1 MNNISRR
8 DFLVTTGAIG
18 IASGMVLPVWSDDTE
33 LSKFPRFAVI
43 SDTHFENNQ
52 GEGARIKVPKALKNL
67 LSKKPTVDAIF
78 VVGDL
83 TNRGKVEEYQQLV
96 DCFGNKDNVPEN
108 VAVYFMMGFN
118 HDRSS
123 SNRQEA
129 VVQLMGQ
136 PATSAQRNY
145 LEKTKQPLHQ
155 YIEIKGYPFITI
167 SEGGGAASPY
177 NDTVKQFL
185 AEKLADAAV
194 KYAGKPIFVFT
205 HVPPSN
211 TCYGSLRHEG
221 WGTSMFLS
229 VLNQYPQT
237 IVFSG
242 HSHFPVGDPRS
253 IHQDKFT
260 TINVGS
266 TTYSEVE
273 PKIVNEG
280 IHPEKFAFVT
290 EGVIV
295 NVLTGGNIEIERW
308 DTYRNEEILPRWVIN
323 SPHDGSNF
331 TYKNR
336 NGLPAPV
343 FAKESKPIV
352 HVTGTSCKITFPQ
365 AVDNEVVHHYIV
377 EISAG
382 EQVIATFSKFSQF
395 YLNSDMPHDLT
406 VSFENLP
413 VGKILLAR
421 VKAVDSYDNMS
432 ESITSKTFEITETI
446 KNSD

>member
-8 DFLVTTGAIG
+8 HFLVTTGAIG

-33 LSKFPRFAVI
+33 LSTFPRFAVI

-52 GEGARIKVPKALKNL
+52 GEGAKIKVPKALKNL

-96 DCFGNKDNVPEN
+96 DCFNNKDNVPEN
-108 VAVYFMMGFN
+108 VAVYFMMGYN
-118 HDRSS
+118 HDRSPTG
-123 SNRQEA
+123 N
-129 VVQLMGQ
+129 
-136 PATSAQRNY
+136 AQKNY
-145 LEKTKQPLHQ
+145 LDVTKKPLHN
-155 YIEIKGYPFITI
+155 YIDVKGYPFITL
-167 SEGGGAASPY
+167 SEGGHQVRHYAGDVSNEY
-177 NDTVKQFL
+177 NESVKKFL
-185 AEKLADAAV
+185 TDSLADAAK
-194 KYAGKPIFVFT
+194 KYSGKPIFVFT
-205 HVPPSN
+205 HIPPAN
-211 TCYGSLRHEG
+211 TCYGSAVKDGG
-221 WGTSMFLS
+221 WCTEYFTE
-229 VLNQYPQT
+229 VLEKYPQV
-237 IVFSG
+237 IIFSG
-242 HSHFPVGDPRS
+242 HSHFPLGDPRS

-273 PKIVNEG
+273 PNIVNEG
-280 IHPEKFAFVT
+280 VHPEKYTFVT

-308 DTYRNEEILPRWVIN
+308 DTYRNEEILPRWIIN

-352 HVTGTSCKITFPQ
+352 SVTESSCKITFPQ

-377 EISAG
+377 EILADA
-382 EQVIATFSKFSQF
+382 QVIASFSKFSQF
-395 YLNSDMPHDLT
+395 YLNSNMPHDLT
-406 VSFENLP
+406 VTFKNLP
-413 VGKILLAR
+413 AEKILSAR
-421 VKAVDSYDNMS
+421 VKAVDSYNNTS
-432 ESITSKTFEITETI
+432 EPIKSETFKITKTI
-446 KNSD
+446 KNSNG